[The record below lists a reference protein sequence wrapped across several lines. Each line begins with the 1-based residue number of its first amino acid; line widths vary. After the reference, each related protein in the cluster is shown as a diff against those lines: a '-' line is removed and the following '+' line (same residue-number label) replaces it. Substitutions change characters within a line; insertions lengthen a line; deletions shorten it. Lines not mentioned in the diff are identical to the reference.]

1 MVVNNRITRRRLLQ
15 SGGWGAAALLAA
27 GCVTA
32 PYPLVSSAGAAVS
45 ANLPRSAPKRP
56 PLEGPLRA
64 TLPIPDAPL
73 EVKIGQMI
81 MLGFRGQ
88 YLAEGSM
95 IMRAIRE
102 LHVGSVV
109 LFRYNVQSPA
119 QVTALTATL
128 QAAAEHPLLV
138 AVDHE
143 GGLVNRFPGGFGI
156 ATNYSA
162 QELGARNDLESTRV
176 QGENVA
182 ARLAALGINLNLAPV
197 VDLNLNPANPVI
209 GGVQRSFSADADVVT
224 AHARAM
230 IESHHRHNVLCTLK
244 HFPGHGSS
252 AHDSHWGFVDVT
264 ETWQA
269 GELDPYRSLIGAT
282 LCDAVMTAHIFNER
296 LDPDYP
302 ATLSQP
308 IITGILRQQLGYEG
322 VVISDDMQM
331 RAISQ
336 VYDFET
342 AVRQAV
348 LAGVDIIAIANNLAY
363 AENWAERTVRILHR
377 LVEEGVVSPARID
390 ESYRRVMRLKARLAP
405 RLPGDVA

>member
-1 MVVNNRITRRRLLQ
+1 MNNRITRRRLLQ
-15 SGGWGAAALLAA
+15 SGSWGAVAALAA
-27 GCVTA
+27 GCAAA
-32 PYPLVSSAGAAVS
+32 PYPLVSSAGAAVT

-56 PLEGPLRA
+56 PLKGPLRA

-143 GGLVNRFPGGFGI
+143 GGLVNRFTGGFGI
-156 ATNYSA
+156 VTNYSA
-162 QELGARNDLESTRV
+162 QELGARHDLEATRV

-182 ARLAALGINLNLAPV
+182 ARLAAMGINLNLAPV